1 MYVFRLVSAHLLAII
16 NIRIYYINIMRT
28 ITSTEIILLA
38 VLAVWE
44 LAWKG
49 FALWRA
55 GQRKDKELFIVLLVL
70 NTAGIFPIVYL
81 YLTRK
86 QKSKWPLLLG
96 TPNNLVY
103 LEFVGKLIQDRNI
116 GESDQY
122 QEETTEK

>member
-86 QKSKWPLLLG
+86 QKSK
-96 TPNNLVY
+96 
-103 LEFVGKLIQDRNI
+103 
-116 GESDQY
+116 
-122 QEETTEK
+122 